1 MEWKTKIRRII
12 SGCYAGCV
20 VTVFFFF
27 LYLCA
32 NIASHAVHNQ
42 MNTSF
47 GEFKEYKM
55 VHTEDENTPLGVK
68 DVYTMRI
75 SDVSEG
81 GSSLAFYS
89 IHQNVEAYIEEECV
103 FTYRPEETNAF
114 GRTPGSNWNTVLINA
129 ADAGK
134 EVQVVLAPVYESS
147 RNIIPEFYVG
157 SKYGIWLYII
167 KEDLLP
173 LLLSLAAIIMGLV
186 FIFFTVSIYHTAEV
200 DKSLFMLGMF
210 SLNIG
215 LWKITDIT
223 SMSLIFPFS
232 IPLANLPFLCLM
244 LVVVPFILYV
254 KELYSTRDSIIWYIP
269 CAASMMISLL
279 ELGLQIK
286 GIADLRETLW
296 MTHASMVFLALV
308 FVFMSVRELRTVGW
322 NKKLQTL
329 LGCGCA
335 CILGMAVDIVVYY
348 VSNGTSMMVLGMV
361 GFLTY
366 IIVLGVRSV
375 KETRRLMAIGI
386 QARKYE
392 EMAYHDQLTGILN
405 RTAYAEYIEQKDF
418 SPENSI
424 VVMFDLNNLKKCN
437 DTLGHEKGDRYIRCS
452 AELIEKVFG
461 DIGKCYRMGGDEFCV
476 LLKGV
481 SLEECG
487 KRVQRLKVEV
497 DRCNQSNPKEYP
509 IQIACGYKLYDSEV
523 DYDLGDTLRRADKM
537 MYHEKFAMKQKAVP
551 LS

>member
-1 MEWKTKIRRII
+1 
-12 SGCYAGCV
+12 
-20 VTVFFFF
+20 
-27 LYLCA
+27 
-32 NIASHAVHNQ
+32 
-42 MNTSF
+42 
-47 GEFKEYKM
+47 
-55 VHTEDENTPLGVK
+55 
-68 DVYTMRI
+68 
-75 SDVSEG
+75 
-81 GSSLAFYS
+81 
-89 IHQNVEAYIEEECV
+89 
-103 FTYRPEETNAF
+103 
-114 GRTPGSNWNTVLINA
+114 
-129 ADAGK
+129 
-134 EVQVVLAPVYESS
+134 
-147 RNIIPEFYVG
+147 
-157 SKYGIWLYII
+157 
-167 KEDLLP
+167 
-173 LLLSLAAIIMGLV
+173 
-186 FIFFTVSIYHTAEV
+186 
-200 DKSLFMLGMF
+200 
-210 SLNIG
+210 
-215 LWKITDIT
+215 
-223 SMSLIFPFS
+223 
-232 IPLANLPFLCLM
+232 
-244 LVVVPFILYV
+244 
-254 KELYSTRDSIIWYIP
+254 
-269 CAASMMISLL
+269 
-279 ELGLQIK
+279 
-286 GIADLRETLW
+286 
-296 MTHASMVFLALV
+296 
-308 FVFMSVRELRTVGW
+308 
-322 NKKLQTL
+322 
-329 LGCGCA
+329 
-335 CILGMAVDIVVYY
+335 MAVDIVVYY

>member
-1 MEWKTKIRRII
+1 MEWKKKMRRII
-12 SGCYAGCV
+12 PGFYAACV
-20 VTVFFFF
+20 VMVFFFF

-32 NIASHAVHNQ
+32 NITNHAVHNQ
-42 MNTSF
+42 MDTSF
-47 GEFKEYKM
+47 FKFENYDL
-55 VHTEDENTPLGVK
+55 VHMEDESAPLGVR
-68 DVYTMRI
+68 DVYTMEI

-89 IHQNVEAYIEEECV
+89 IHQNVEAYLEGECIY
-103 FTYRPEETNAF
+103 TLRPEETNGF
-114 GRTPGSNWNTVLINA
+114 GKTPGSNWNTILINF

-134 EVQVVLAPVYESS
+134 EVRVILTPVYESS
-147 RNIIPEFYVG
+147 RNIVPDFYVG
-157 SKYGIWLYII
+157 SKYGIWGHIL
-167 KEDLLP
+167 KEDFLAFV
-173 LLLSLAAIIMGLV
+173 LSFVAIVIGLV
-186 FIFFTVSIYHTAEV
+186 FIFFTMSIYHTAEV
-200 DKSLFMLGMF
+200 DKSLIMLGMF

-215 LWKITDIT
+215 LWKITDMA

-254 KELYSTRDSIIWYIP
+254 KELFSTRDSLIWYLP
-269 CAASMMISLL
+269 CILSMAVTVLSLI
-279 ELGLQIK
+279 LQVK
-286 GIADLRETLW
+286 GIADLRQTLW
-296 MTHASMVFLALV
+296 MTHATMVFLVLV
-308 FVFMSVRELRTVGW
+308 FLVMSVWELRTVGW

-329 LGCGCA
+329 LGCACA

-348 VSNGTSMMVLGMV
+348 ISNGTSMMVLGMV

-375 KETRRLMAIGI
+375 KETRRLMAIGL

-437 DTLGHEKGDRYIRCS
+437 DTLGHEKGDRYIQCS
-452 AELIEKVFG
+452 AKLIEKVFG

-487 KRVQRLKVEV
+487 KRVQKLKTEV
-497 DRCNQSNPKEYP
+497 DRCNQSNPEEYP
-509 IQIACGYKLYDSEV
+509 IQIACGYKLYDNEI

-537 MYHEKFAMKQKAVP
+537 MYHEKFVMKQQAVP